1 MNRINE
7 LIERRKVLGPAY
19 RLFYNEP
26 FYPVRSD
33 DVWLFDEQGEQFLD
47 AYNNVPIVGH
57 SNPNVV
63 KAMSEQAA
71 TLSTHTRYLHH
82 LILDYSDQLLSYFP
96 SELNRLM
103 LTCTGSEANDLAI
116 RIAETVTSGQGIVVT
131 RNAYHGVT
139 HLLAQLSPSLAPI
152 SDFVRV
158 IDPPKAHRNFEL
170 EKERL
175 GREVKNAFDDLMAH
189 NIKPCALLLDTIFAS
204 DGIYP
209 AIKGVLDDAVKVTH
223 EMGALV
229 IIDEVQTGFAR
240 LGSDWWGFKS
250 LGVEPDIVTMGK
262 PMGNGYPIAG
272 VVTKDE
278 LLQIFAEKGRYF
290 NTFGGNPVAVA
301 VGKAVLD
308 ELENKHLPQ
317 HVDEMGCYLQ
327 KAFTAQLSSLG
338 IAEIRG
344 QGLYWG
350 LEVAGDGE
358 ETSEGRARRVVN
370 HMRDAGVLLNYCGP
384 NANVLKIRPPLT
396 FQKEHADRLIF
407 ALVDALS

>member
-57 SNPNVV
+57 SNPNIV

-116 RIAETVTSGQGIVVT
+116 RIAEAVTSGQGIVVT

-139 HLLAQLSPSLAPI
+139 HLLAQLSPSLAPV

-158 IDPPKAHRNFEL
+158 IDPPKTHRNFEL

-189 NIKPCALLLDTIFAS
+189 NIKPCALLLDTIIAS

-308 ELENKHLPQ
+308 ELENK
-317 HVDEMGCYLQ
+317 G
-327 KAFTAQLSSLG
+327 G
-338 IAEIRG
+338 INYEI
-344 QGLYWG
+344 
-350 LEVAGDGE
+350 
-358 ETSEGRARRVVN
+358 
-370 HMRDAGVLLNYCGP
+370 
-384 NANVLKIRPPLT
+384 
-396 FQKEHADRLIF
+396 
-407 ALVDALS
+407 